1 MFVRKFGLFPNTSSM
16 NLNSHAEIKDRQGK
30 DKESFEKDYSVGA
43 VLGSGGFGTVFAGT
57 RRRDGFPVAIKRI
70 MKEKKI
76 EKVMV
81 NGVWVPLEV
90 CLLTKVSHIH
100 GVIKMLDYYERNDCY
115 IIVMERPEP
124 VKDLFDYITE
134 KRVLDESIAK
144 NFFRQIVDTIIA
156 IHKAGVVH
164 RDIKDENILVDLKTN
179 ELKIID
185 FGSGDFLKDTVYT
198 DFDGTRVYS
207 PPEWIKFHR
216 YHGRSAAVWSLGI
229 LLFDMVCG
237 DIPFEEDEQII
248 NADVSFRGR
257 ISSDCKDLIRK
268 CLSPRPSERPH
279 LEDILN
285 HPWLQN
291 DANLDKLNL
300 RRGTVNKSDQSSTS
314 SQESL

>member
-1 MFVRKFGLFPNTSSM
+1 
-16 NLNSHAEIKDRQGK
+16 
-30 DKESFEKDYSVGA
+30 
-43 VLGSGGFGTVFAGT
+43 
-57 RRRDGFPVAIKRI
+57 
-70 MKEKKI
+70 
-76 EKVMV
+76 
-81 NGVWVPLEV
+81 
-90 CLLTKVSHIH
+90 
-100 GVIKMLDYYERNDCY
+100 MLDYYERNDCY

-134 KRVLDESIAK
+134 KRVLDESIAR
-144 NFFRQIVDTIIA
+144 NFFRQIVDTIVA

-216 YHGRSAAVWSLGI
+216 YHGRSAAVWSLGV
-229 LLFDMVCG
+229 LLYDMVCG

-248 NADVSFRGR
+248 NANVSFRGR
-257 ISSDCKDLIRK
+257 LSPEVKDLIRK
-268 CLSPRPSERPH
+268 CLYPRPSERPQ
-279 LEDILN
+279 LEDILL

-300 RRGTVNKSDQSSTS
+300 RRGTNNKSDQSSTS